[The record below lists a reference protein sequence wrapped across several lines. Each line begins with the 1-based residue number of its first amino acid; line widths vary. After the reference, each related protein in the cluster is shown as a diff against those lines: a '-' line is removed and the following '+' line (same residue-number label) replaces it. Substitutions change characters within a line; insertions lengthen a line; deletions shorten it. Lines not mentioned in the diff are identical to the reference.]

1 MEKIKIKARE
11 AEISIEEI
19 ETIQVEADFRKV
31 EEVIEIH
38 AEVVKADSREVEEVI
53 EIHGEVVE
61 ADSKKGI
68 EEILIGKI
76 DTMEKLI
83 VLVRSR
89 G

>member
-19 ETIQVEADFRKV
+19 ETTQMEADFRQV

-38 AEVVKADSREVEEVI
+38 AEVV
-53 EIHGEVVE
+53 E
-61 ADSKKGI
+61 ADSKKVI

-76 DTMEKLI
+76 DTMEKVI